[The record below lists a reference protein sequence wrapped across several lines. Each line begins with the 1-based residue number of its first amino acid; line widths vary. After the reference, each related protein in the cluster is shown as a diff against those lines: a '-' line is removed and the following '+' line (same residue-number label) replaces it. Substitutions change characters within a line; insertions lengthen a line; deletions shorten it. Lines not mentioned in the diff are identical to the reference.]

1 MSDPADT
8 EVFDL
13 AERVGVIPVVTL
25 PDPALAA
32 HVVKALVTGGLPIVE
47 LTLRTAAG
55 LDAIR
60 ATAGVIER
68 AVVGAGSVRSI
79 EEAEAAAEAGAAFL
93 VSPGLDDD
101 VVHFADRRGIP
112 LIPGV
117 ATATEVMRAR
127 SLGLDLVKFF
137 PAEPAGGVAML
148 AAWAAVFPDMRF
160 MPTGGIGPTNLATY
174 LELDSVVAVGGSWIA
189 SAGALASGDWRAV
202 TESAAAASESAA
214 RMRGTP

>member
-79 EEAEAAAEAGAAFL
+79 KR
-93 VSPGLDDD
+93 P
-101 VVHFADRRGIP
+101 
-112 LIPGV
+112 
-117 ATATEVMRAR
+117 
-127 SLGLDLVKFF
+127 
-137 PAEPAGGVAML
+137 
-148 AAWAAVFPDMRF
+148 
-160 MPTGGIGPTNLATY
+160 
-174 LELDSVVAVGGSWIA
+174 
-189 SAGALASGDWRAV
+189 SA
-202 TESAAAASESAA
+202 
-214 RMRGTP
+214 